1 MSRIRVLPEILSNKI
16 AAGEVVERPASV
28 VKELVENAID
38 AASSRI
44 TVEVGQGGRSLIR
57 VSDNGCGMSR
67 DDALL
72 AIERYA
78 TSKIYEDSDLYAI
91 STLGFRGEALPSIAA
106 VSRLELITREQ
117 HEEAGTRIYVEGGS
131 IKKVEH
137 AGAPAGTL
145 ISAGHIFFNTPARRK
160 FLKTV
165 NTEMGHIADVVSAI
179 ALAWEK
185 IQFRLFHNERG
196 IKNWAAADSSFD
208 RIVDVLGAELRYSL
222 HQVEAESRRL
232 AVSGWVS
239 EPEVTRSTPQKLY
252 IYINGRFIRD
262 RGITYALLDGYKGR
276 LMKGRFP
283 VGALFLQLP
292 PAEVDVNVHPTK
304 HEVRFA
310 RQKEVYELV
319 RSAVASAFSR
329 PRQNRA
335 HVAPPASEVRETPG
349 LWQEPAPQPNK
360 PAPGPEDAA
369 VFSQT
374 PPASPSPEA
383 KPGPEPPPQS
393 SRPLFRDKP
402 CFARM
407 RIIGQFRNTYII
419 CETEDALCLIDQH
432 AAHERIVYEK
442 LVNHRKQSEAHH
454 VQTLAVPE
462 TIELNY
468 KESAALSEL
477 IPELENIG
485 ITVEPFGGHTFI
497 VKSLP
502 AVLADKSAVP
512 LVTELAETAAEAG
525 YTPGV
530 EEGVHACLTVMAC
543 HGAIRANQ
551 ALSEMEIR
559 ALLEQLDRCDN
570 PYNCPHGRPTLVEW
584 PLHSLE
590 KRFHR
595 IV

>member
-1 MSRIRVLPEILSNKI
+1 MSRIRVLPEVLSNKI

-38 AASSRI
+38 AESSRI

-57 VSDNGCGMSR
+57 VSDNGCGMNR

-78 TSKIYEDSDLYAI
+78 TSKIYEDPDLYAI

-106 VSRLELITREQ
+106 VSKLELITREQ
-117 HEEAGTRIYVEGGS
+117 QEEAGTRIYVEGGR
-131 IKKVEH
+131 IKQVEQ
-137 AGAPAGTL
+137 AGAPPGTL
-145 ISAGHIFFNTPARRK
+145 VAAGQLFFNTPARRK

-165 NTEMGHIADVVSAI
+165 NTEMGHIADAVSAI
-179 ALAWEK
+179 ALAWEN

-196 IKNWAAADSSFD
+196 IKNWAAAESSFD
-208 RIVDVLGAELRYSL
+208 RIVDVLGPELRYSL
-222 HQVEAESRRL
+222 YPVAAEGQGF

-239 EPEVTRSTPQKLY
+239 DPEVTRSTAQKLY

-283 VGALFLQLP
+283 MGALFLQIP
-292 PAEVDVNVHPTK
+292 PEEVDVNVHPTK

-319 RSAVASAFSR
+319 RAAVAAAFSR
-329 PRQNRA
+329 PRQNSA

-360 PAPGPEDAA
+360 PAPRPEDAA
-369 VFSQT
+369 VFSRT
-374 PPASPSPEA
+374 PPARPSPEP
-383 KPGPEPPPQS
+383 KGGPEPPPQS
-393 SRPLFRDKP
+393 SQPLLRERP
-402 CFARM
+402 CFRSM

-419 CETEDALCLIDQH
+419 CETENALCLIDQH

-442 LVNHRKQSEAHH
+442 LVNQRNQANIHP

-468 KESAALSEL
+468 REGAAIHEL
-477 IPELENIG
+477 IPELESIG
-485 ITVEPFGGHTFI
+485 ITLEPFGGNTFV

-530 EEGVHACLTVMAC
+530 EEGIHACLTVMAC

-551 ALSEMEIR
+551 ALSGEEIR
-559 ALLEQLDRCDN
+559 ALLEQLDQCDN
-570 PYNCPHGRPTLVEW
+570 PYNCPHGRPTLVQW
-584 PLHSLE
+584 PLNSLE

-595 IV
+595 VV